1 MGSGARRP
9 LASGLPR
16 AVPDEL
22 HAANVAAR
30 VGEDLDRRRE
40 VHELHSLACRLAELL
55 FVHDH
60 LVAATAVDDVDLLG
74 PEAP

>member
-1 MGSGARRP
+1 
-9 LASGLPR
+9 
-16 AVPDEL
+16 
-22 HAANVAAR
+22 VAAR

-60 LVAATAVDDVDLLG
+60 LVAAPSIDDVDVLG
-74 PEAP
+74 AQAP